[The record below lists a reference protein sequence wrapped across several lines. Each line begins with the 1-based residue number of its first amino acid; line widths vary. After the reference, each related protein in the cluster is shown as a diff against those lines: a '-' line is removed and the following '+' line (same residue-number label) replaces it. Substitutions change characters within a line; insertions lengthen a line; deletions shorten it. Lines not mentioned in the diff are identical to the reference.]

1 MFREERRKL
10 ARIKDLRTHDA
21 NHLIKPSGW
30 HGARG
35 LLSGLSVDTL
45 IHIDPDNAILE
56 TTQCLCLASRRA
68 ARAITREFDQ
78 SLRAQG
84 LRATQFTLLAALHLA
99 GPKSIGD
106 LAELLSADR
115 TTLTRNLAVAEQRGL
130 VAVRASGED
139 ARSRIATITAK
150 GSRTLHAALPIWR
163 KTQQR
168 LLDDIGEPAA
178 ASLRRLAGGPCSMLL
193 PSDLPQHPPKESKP

>member
-1 MFREERRKL
+1 M
-10 ARIKDLRTHDA
+10 
-21 NHLIKPSGW
+21 NP
-30 HGARG
+30 
-35 LLSGLSVDTL
+35 
-45 IHIDPDNAILE
+45 DPAILE

-115 TTLTRNLAVAEQRGL
+115 TTLTRNLAIAEKRGL
-130 VAVRASGED
+130 VSVRASRED
-139 ARSRIATITAK
+139 ARSRVATITAK
-150 GSRTLHAALPIWR
+150 GSRILRAALPVWR

-168 LLDDIGEPAA
+168 LLDEIGEPAA

-193 PSDLPQHPPKESKP
+193 PADFSYHPTKESKP

>member
-1 MFREERRKL
+1 M
-10 ARIKDLRTHDA
+10 
-21 NHLIKPSGW
+21 NP
-30 HGARG
+30 
-35 LLSGLSVDTL
+35 
-45 IHIDPDNAILE
+45 DPAILE

-115 TTLTRNLAVAEQRGL
+115 TTLTRNLAVVEQHSL
-130 VAVRASGED
+130 VAVHASRED
-139 ARSRIATITAK
+139 ARSRVATITAK
-150 GSRTLHAALPIWR
+150 GSRILRAALPVWR

-168 LLDDIGEPAA
+168 LLDEIGEPAA

-193 PSDLPQHPPKESKP
+193 PADFSYHPTKESKP

>member
-1 MFREERRKL
+1 M
-10 ARIKDLRTHDA
+10 
-21 NHLIKPSGW
+21 NP
-30 HGARG
+30 
-35 LLSGLSVDTL
+35 
-45 IHIDPDNAILE
+45 DPAILE

-115 TTLTRNLAVAEQRGL
+115 TTLTRNLAVVEQHSL
-130 VAVRASGED
+130 VAVHASRED
-139 ARSRIATITAK
+139 ARSRVATITAK
-150 GSRTLHAALPIWR
+150 GSRILRAALPVWR

-168 LLDDIGEPAA
+168 LLDEIGEPAA

-193 PSDLPQHPPKESKP
+193 PADFPYHPTKESKP

>member
-1 MFREERRKL
+1 M
-10 ARIKDLRTHDA
+10 
-21 NHLIKPSGW
+21 NP
-30 HGARG
+30 
-35 LLSGLSVDTL
+35 
-45 IHIDPDNAILE
+45 DPAILE

-68 ARAITREFDQ
+68 ARTITREFDHA
-78 SLRAQG
+78 LRAQG
-84 LRATQFTLLAALHLA
+84 LRATQFTLLAALNLA

-115 TTLTRNLAVAEQRGL
+115 TTLTRNLAVAEHQGL
-130 VAVRASGED
+130 VAVRACRED
-139 ARSRIATITAK
+139 ARSRVASITAK
-150 GSRTLHAALPIWR
+150 GSRTLHAALPVWR

-193 PSDLPQHPPKESKP
+193 PADFSYHPPEESKP